1 MEFVK
6 KKLAEGKLVLG
17 SFAKLPSPAV
27 AEIMTLAGFDFV
39 VVDFEPGAIGIETAE
54 NMVRAVQAA
63 GGCPLARVAEN
74 SPALIAQALEL
85 GVGGVHVPMV
95 ESRADAEKA
104 VRATRFPPAGDRPKA
119 GAARSGRYGFR
130 PAEDYFARA
139 DAEEVLLVVHIES
152 GPAVENLAEIVSVPG
167 IDVAYVGPN
176 DLTQSLDLKGP
187 GAGETLSRIYR
198 DVALHLK
205 NTNVVPGIFVKDP
218 AAAEGLVAQGYRYL
232 AYSSDVNLL
241 RGATAKAVET
251 FSGLPGRGR

>member
-1 MEFVK
+1 MKSIK
-6 KKLAEGKLVLG
+6 KLLAEGKTVLG
-17 SFAKLPSPAV
+17 TFAKLPSPAV

-63 GGCPLARVAEN
+63 GGCPLVRVAEN

-85 GVGGVHVPMV
+85 GVGGLHVPMI
-95 ESRADAEKA
+95 ENRADAVKA
-104 VRATRFPPAGDRPKA
+104 MRATRFPPAGDRPKA

-130 PAEDYFARA
+130 PAADYFVRA

-152 GPAVENLAEIVSVPG
+152 GPAVDNLAQIVSVPG

-187 GAGETLSRIYR
+187 EAGEALSRIYR
-198 DVALHLK
+198 KVAAGLRG
-205 NTNVVPGIFVKDP
+205 TAVIPGIFVKDP
-218 AAAEGLVAQGYRYL
+218 SMAESLVADGYRYL

-241 RGATAKAVET
+241 RESTSRAVKA
-251 FSGLPGRGR
+251 FSDVARKGR